1 MLTANHSAIGLRSK
15 RLSAF
20 SRKSRIHSG
29 SFFMADIS
37 RTISSFRPFL
47 GLKT

>member
-1 MLTANHSAIGLRSK
+1 MFTANQSAMGLRSK
-15 RLSAF
+15 RASAF
-20 SRKSRIHSG
+20 RRKSSIHSG

>member
-1 MLTANHSAIGLRSK
+1 MLTANHSAIGRRSK
-15 RLSAF
+15 RWRARR
-20 SRKSRIHSG
+20 RKSRIHSG

-37 RTISSFRPFL
+37 RTIDSDSPFL